1 MSTYTGSL
9 ILAITHKSVDHLV
22 EFTAEDNKTK
32 VISKQKNATQI
43 QFDVIANSYEA
54 LIDALEEQ
62 FQFIRKRYSNR
73 YLINGKVIT
82 AYGKHTIYN
91 TNDHLF

>member
-22 EFTAEDNKTK
+22 EFKADDNETK

-43 QFDVIANSYEA
+43 QFDVIASSYDA
-54 LIDALEEQ
+54 LINALEEQ

-91 TNDHLF
+91 TNDHIF